1 MLAQLS
7 ENDEL
12 VLGPWGGTF
21 AGAVVGGVLTVLV
34 APQAGLEISWSPQW
48 LPWLIS
54 AVLGGLYGA
63 CQLRVPI
70 RALLAVGVF
79 YGIFLWVLTNLVG
92 WFLFPQTSAQL
103 RSWPGF
109 GMFVTY
115 SLSLGFISVLV
126 TIMGGGK
133 SAEEARH

>member
-1 MLAQLS
+1 MLAQIS

-12 VLGPWGGTF
+12 VIGPWGGTF
-21 AGAVVGGVLTVLV
+21 AGALVGGLLATQV
-34 APQAGLEISWSPQW
+34 APQAGLEISWSAPW

-70 RALLAVGVF
+70 RALIAVGVF

-92 WFLFPQTSAQL
+92 WLLFPQASAQL

-109 GMFVTY
+109 GMFVAF
-115 SLSLGFISVLV
+115 SLSLGLISVLV
-126 TIMGGGK
+126 TIVGGGK
-133 SAEEARH
+133 GAEEARH